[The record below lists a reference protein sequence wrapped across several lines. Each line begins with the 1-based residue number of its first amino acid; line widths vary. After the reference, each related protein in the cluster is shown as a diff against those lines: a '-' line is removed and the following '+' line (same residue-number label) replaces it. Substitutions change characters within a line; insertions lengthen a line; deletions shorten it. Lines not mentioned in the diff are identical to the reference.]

1 MTAEVLNNNVVVE
14 EQSKTSPVSL
24 DEFLRTIQKPAYRMA
39 QLSTH
44 NTEEAL
50 DIVQD
55 AIVKLLQNYRHKP
68 VSELKPLFYS
78 ILSSKLTDW
87 HRKKQ
92 FRSKFDWLFTHQED
106 EANPLENLASEFAM
120 SHEELITNEREM
132 VYLVS
137 ALSDLTERQRQVVLL
152 RHWHGFSVL
161 ETADI
166 LKCSAGSVKT
176 HLHRA
181 TQSLRQRQIELENE
195 S

>member
-1 MTAEVLNNNVVVE
+1 MTAEVLNNNCMIE
-14 EQSKTSPVSL
+14 EQSVASPVSM
-24 DEFLRTIQKPAYRMA
+24 DEFLRSIQKPAYRMA

-44 NTEEAL
+44 NTEDAL

-55 AIVKLLQNYRHKP
+55 SIVKLIQNYGHKP
-68 VSELKPLFYS
+68 VTELQPLFYR

-92 FRSKFDWLFTHQED
+92 FRSKFDWLFSNQE
-106 EANPLENLASEFAM
+106 EQANPLENLANEFAM
-120 SHEELITNEREM
+120 THEDLLSNEREM
-132 VYLVS
+132 VDLVL
-137 ALSDLTERQRQVVLL
+137 ALTELTERQRQVVLL
-152 RHWHGFSVL
+152 RHWHGFSVS

-166 LKCSAGSVKT
+166 LKCSAGSIKT

-181 TQSLRQRQIELENE
+181 TQSLRQRQVELENE